1 MPGIPTDGEAWIVS
15 DLQELLDEAM
25 WMLDTL
31 KETQTTQQAT
41 EQLAKLEE
49 LLADPAWESAD
60 QIETDL
66 LQKKATQ
73 QELIV
78 EMAEQIAEWR
88 SQIEGLEDQLKDA
101 LRTRA
106 PVTKERSEV
115 TRLKAI
121 AERADQALR
130 NQDFPRLIETIP
142 YLEDSQAE
150 PQVLVDEIQRKVEQV
165 GPFAN
170 QADLLMLRSPLV
182 EQTYQYTVLLRTPSE
197 PGSHGINIQDA
208 SNLSMQDRQQMR
220 ETVDSVTQRINA
232 GLVRQFELRQQ
243 QIKKDEDTA
252 TQDEEESDD
261 TIEPQEENLEVSA
274 DAEQQ
279 DDNEADE
286 QLRDV
291 EFDEILDPA
300 FAPLKINDLAQ
311 DIGDFMYRLFM
322 PPEMRDYLNETD
334 CSITIT
340 TNDLELPWEL
350 MWKQEGSQ
358 NGKFLCLERPVGR
371 MPMGQVFP
379 RRELGLPFTG
389 GEPRFLLIHA
399 DPSGNLPSAGREIR
413 LIKKGLEERWEGSII
428 IDVLSREDAE
438 GRRLNEVLR
447 SGTYD
452 VIHYA
457 GHAAFDEDEPDLSA
471 LLLHK
476 KEVFYAQKV
485 RRLLEGRPLVFLNAC
500 ESGRTANE
508 ENAQEIDKYLQRPA
522 AGLASSFIYGGAR
535 GCIGALWPV
544 YDRPAAE
551 FAIHFYNRVLE
562 GYMIGE
568 AMRLARLHI
577 KEAYPN
583 QITWASFVLYG
594 DPTIQ
599 LT

>member
-1 MPGIPTDGEAWIVS
+1 M
-15 DLQELLDEAM
+15 
-25 WMLDTL
+25 
-31 KETQTTQQAT
+31 
-41 EQLAKLEE
+41 EQ
-49 LLADPAWESAD
+49 
-60 QIETDL
+60 
-66 LQKKATQ
+66 
-73 QELIV
+73 
-78 EMAEQIAEWR
+78 QIAEWR
-88 SQIEGLEDQLKDA
+88 SQIESLEDLLKDA
-101 LRTRA
+101 LRARA

-115 TRLKAI
+115 SRLKAI

-142 YLEDSQAE
+142 SLDEYQDE
-150 PQVLVDEIQRKVEQV
+150 PQELTEQINSKVAQV
-165 GPFAN
+165 SRFAN
-170 QADLLMLRSPLV
+170 QADLLLLRSPLV
-182 EQTYQYTVLLRTPSE
+182 EQAYQYTVLLRTPSE
-197 PGSHGINIQDA
+197 PGSHGINIQDT
-208 SNLSMQDRQQMR
+208 SNLAMQDRQQMQ
-220 ETVDSVTQRINA
+220 ETVDGVTQSINT
-232 GLVRQFELRQQ
+232 GLARQFQLRQQ
-243 QIKKDEDTA
+243 T
-252 TQDEEESDD
+252 T
-261 TIEPQEENLEVSA
+261 PQESSGQDA
-274 DAEQQ
+274 DAGQ
-279 DDNEADE
+279 DNEGAQPAERQDGNGVRE

-291 EFDEILDPA
+291 DLDELFDPA
-300 FAPLKINDLAQ
+300 FAPLKINDLAK

-322 PPEMRDYLNETD
+322 PPEMRNYLNETD

-350 MWKQEGSQ
+350 MWQQESAEQ
-358 NGKFLCLERPVGR
+358 GKFLCLERPVGR

-379 RRELGLPFTG
+379 RRELGTPFTG

-399 DPSGNLPSAGREIR
+399 DPSGNLPSAGREIE

-428 IDVLSREDAE
+428 IDVLTRENAE

-447 SGTYD
+447 SGTYN

-476 KEVFYAQKV
+476 REVFYAQKV

-500 ESGRTANE
+500 ETGRTANE
-508 ENAQEIDKYLQRPA
+508 KSAQEIDRYLQRPA

-551 FAIHFYNRVLE
+551 FAIYFYNRVLE

-568 AMRLARLHI
+568 AMRLARLQI
-577 KEAYPN
+577 KETYPN

-599 LT
+599 LTE

>member
-1 MPGIPTDGEAWIVS
+1 MPGIPTDGEAWMLS
-15 DLQELLDEAM
+15 DLEELLDEAM
-25 WMLDTL
+25 WMLNTL
-31 KETQTTQQAT
+31 KETQTTQEAT
-41 EQLAKLEE
+41 DHLAKLEE
-49 LLADPAWESAD
+49 LLADAAWESAA

-66 LQKKATQ
+66 LQKQATQ
-73 QELIV
+73 KELIV
-78 EMAEQIAEWR
+78 QMEEQIAEWR
-88 SQIEGLEDQLKDA
+88 AQIEGLEDHLKDA

-115 TRLKAI
+115 SRLKAI

-142 YLEDSQAE
+142 HLEDSQAE
-150 PQVLVDEIQRKVEQV
+150 PQQLINEIKRKAEEVSR
-165 GPFAN
+165 FAN
-170 QADLLMLRSPLV
+170 QADLLLLRSPLV
-182 EQTYQYTVLLRTPSE
+182 EQAYQYTVLLRTPSE

-208 SNLSMQDRQQMR
+208 SNLSMQDRQQMQ
-220 ETVDSVTQRINA
+220 ETVDGVTQRINT
-232 GLVRQFELRQQ
+232 GLARQFQLRQQ
-243 QIKKDEDTA
+243 LTKTEETS
-252 TQDEEESDD
+252 TQGEEEGDE
-261 TIEPQEENLEVSA
+261 TFEPQEEALEA
-274 DAEQQ
+274 TTDAEHQ
-279 DDNEADE
+279 DSSGQDGK
-286 QLRDV
+286 LRDV
-291 EFDEILDPA
+291 ELEDILDPS
-300 FAPLKINDLAQ
+300 FAPLKINDVAQ

-350 MWKQEGSQ
+350 MWQQESSHE
-358 NGKFLCLERPVGR
+358 GKFLCLERPVGR

-399 DPSGNLPSAGREIR
+399 DPTGNLPSAGREID

-428 IDVLSREDAE
+428 IDVLTREDAE

-476 KEVFYAQKV
+476 REVFYAQKV

-508 ENAQEIDKYLQRPA
+508 ISAQEIDKYLQRPA

-551 FAIHFYNRVLE
+551 FAVDFYNRVLE

-568 AMRLARLHI
+568 AMRLARLQI
-577 KEAYPN
+577 RETYPN

-599 LT
+599 LTE